1 MHIFLHFCLFL
12 FRVCFIYQ
20 TAMKN
25 NFQNAKVIMILVSVN
40 PIGLGM
46 SRMKDLHYRY
56 PSVLCVISEIDI
68 FWFPY
73 WPNPNGILFESFDIF
88 GICQSI
94 RADPSSVNEI
104 TPRYDD
110 IFWSENMTDMIF
122 FNLLWLKTWTGCYQH
137 SHTNLSSLSCL
148 NEFEEM

>member
-12 FRVCFIYQ
+12 FRVCSIYQ

-25 NFQNAKVIMILVSVN
+25 NFQNAIDMMILVSVN

-56 PSVLCVISEIDI
+56 STVPCVMSEIDI
-68 FWFPY
+68 LWFPY

-88 GICQSI
+88 GISQSI

-110 IFWSENMTDMIF
+110 IFSLENMTDRIF
-122 FNLLWLKTWTGCYQH
+122 FNLLWLKTWTEFYQH
-137 SHTNLSSLSCL
+137 SHTNHSCLSCL